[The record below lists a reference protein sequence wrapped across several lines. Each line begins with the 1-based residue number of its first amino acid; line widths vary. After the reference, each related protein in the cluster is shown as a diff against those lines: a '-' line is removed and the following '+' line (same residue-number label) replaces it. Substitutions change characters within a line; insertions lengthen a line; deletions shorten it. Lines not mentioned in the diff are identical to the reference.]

1 MFGEDRQPSTDY
13 LLVPK
18 VSSERRNYIP
28 IGFLPPSVIV
38 SGSALVVPEASIFH
52 FGILSSRMHM
62 AWMRQVCGRMKSDY
76 QYSVNIVYNNYPWP
90 TPLAERERQ
99 AIETSAQAVLTARA
113 AYPAST
119 LADLYDPLS
128 MPAPLAA
135 AHAALDRAVDRAYA
149 VASGLKGSAPFPT
162 DRARVEHLFALYERL
177 TAPLLPAAKKARK
190 KRGD

>member
-1 MFGEDRQPSTDY
+1 MLKELNET
-13 LLVPK
+13 LVLRN
-18 VSSERRNYIP
+18 RRFAQKNP
-28 IGFLPPSVIV
+28 RFV
-38 SGSALVVPEASIFH
+38 GS
-52 FGILSSRMHM
+52 
-62 AWMRQVCGRMKSDY
+62 
-76 QYSVNIVYNNYPWP
+76 N
-90 TPLAERERQ
+90 TP
-99 AIETSAQAVLTARA
+99 AQAVLTARA

-128 MPAPLAA
+128 MPASLAA